1 VLEGA
6 TPGIDD
12 LPGLFNRGGFDS
24 IRVGEKFRVRV
35 RRILRAINPTT
46 YPGGVPVRR
55 ALVLAIS
62 ICSISASVAPA
73 ETLPQPSRAGLALQ
87 GAAVEVLAPAVHAV
101 PDALQALES
110 HNLAGNVPTQNGFHR
125 PLVNAR
131 TVRLTSADLLRPTP
145 FGLAG
150 GVVTRSETRDLV
162 WSGEV
167 RVAQA
172 WALRLHLGSVALP
185 PGSRIWA
192 YAPAGEARA
201 IRLRGRNERADLWT
215 GIVPGESLW
224 LEVAVPAAALGPGAE
239 ARFTLDRVVELVDLD
254 ADGRPR
260 LGAGI
265 EEKSHCRVDA
275 ACVEEEFGHLT
286 KDLRRAIARIS
297 FVRPDGAFLCSGGL
311 VADAEPF
318 QASQRAFFVTARHC
332 IATQEVAETLF
343 ARFRLWSQSCGGPVA
358 ETEVVE
364 GSDLLASVERADST
378 LLELH
383 GLPPNPYFI
392 PYDASPNAFVNGDL
406 LHMLSHPGGQ
416 PLHFTQVQA
425 DPGCVNDE
433 GIFSTVQ
440 IVGSAAGG
448 SSGAP
453 LVTADGKL
461 VAQLGGGCA
470 GPGPEDSCDPGYFL
484 YFGRLARAYDAFAP
498 FLEEPPPPPEE
509 EYFTDPAYPGWKF
522 RVNITAGSNTIV
534 GTRESVCLP
543 ETVCVSGALA
553 GRSEVFIR
561 VIGPRPNG
569 KLWPTLVKFTTSR
582 VDIWIRQLSTGVE
595 KHYVLEGASAGEDE
609 LPGLFDRGG
618 FDP

>member
-1 VLEGA
+1 M
-6 TPGIDD
+6 
-12 LPGLFNRGGFDS
+12 R
-24 IRVGEKFRVRV
+24 K
-35 RRILRAINPTT
+35 
-46 YPGGVPVRR
+46 
-55 ALVLAIS
+55 ALVLLIGLS
-62 ICSISASVAPA
+62 MSYAPLALA
-73 ETLPQPSRAGLALQ
+73 ETLPGPSRAGLALQ
-87 GAAVEVLAPAVHAV
+87 GAPIEALGPAILAA
-101 PDALQALES
+101 PDALEALETY
-110 HNLAGNVPTQNGFHR
+110 NLAGNLPTQNGFHR
-125 PLVNAR
+125 PLMNAR

-150 GVVTRSETRDLV
+150 GVVTRSAAGDLV

-167 RVAQA
+167 RVSDAH
-172 WALRLHLGSVALP
+172 ALRLHLGSVSLP
-185 PGSRIWA
+185 RGSRIWA
-192 YAPAGEARA
+192 YSPTGEAGLVP
-201 IRLRGRNERADLWT
+201 LRGGTRRADLWT
-215 GIVPGESLW
+215 GVVRGESLW
-224 LEVAVPAAALGPGAE
+224 LELAVPVAALGPGAE
-239 ARFTLDRVVELVDLD
+239 ARFTLDWVVELVDLD

-297 FVRPDGAFLCSGGL
+297 FVRPDGAFICSGGL

-343 ARFRLWSQSCGGPVA
+343 ARFRLWSRSCGGPA
-358 ETEVVE
+358 EETEVVQ
-364 GSDLLASVERADST
+364 GSDLLATVERSDAT

-383 GLPPNPYFI
+383 ELPPNPYFI
-392 PYDASPNAFVNGDL
+392 PYDASPNAFENGDL
-406 LHMLSHPGGQ
+406 LHMLSHPSGQ
-416 PLHFTQVQA
+416 PQHFTQVQA
-425 DPGCVNDE
+425 DPGCANDE

-440 IVGSAAGG
+440 LVGTAAGG

-484 YFGRLARAYDAFAP
+484 YYGRLARSYDAFGP
-498 FLEEPPPPPEE
+498 FLEDPPPPPEE

-522 RVNITAGSNTIV
+522 RVNITAGSQTIV
-534 GTRESVCLP
+534 GTHEPVCLP
-543 ETVCVSGALA
+543 ETVCVSGAVP
-553 GRSEVFIR
+553 GRSEVFLR

-582 VDIWIRQLSTGVE
+582 VDIWIRQLSTGEE
-595 KHYVLEGASAGEDE
+595 KHYVLEGAAPGVDE